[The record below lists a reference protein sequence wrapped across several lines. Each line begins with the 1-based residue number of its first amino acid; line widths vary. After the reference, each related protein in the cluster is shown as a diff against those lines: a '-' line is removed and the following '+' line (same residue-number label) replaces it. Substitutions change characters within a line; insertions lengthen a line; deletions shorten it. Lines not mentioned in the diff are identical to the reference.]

1 MYFLIFS
8 GRETCSWWLPQQG
21 EEEGKRIRSS
31 FFSYGGFRLKMLKN
45 SEELFLVPIQTLG
58 GELDFILFLE
68 SVALALGKS
77 LSTAI
82 GLEEK
87 EEVC

>member
-1 MYFLIFS
+1 
-8 GRETCSWWLPQQG
+8 
-21 EEEGKRIRSS
+21 
-31 FFSYGGFRLKMLKN
+31 MLKN
-45 SEELFLVPIQTLG
+45 SEELFLVPTQTLG